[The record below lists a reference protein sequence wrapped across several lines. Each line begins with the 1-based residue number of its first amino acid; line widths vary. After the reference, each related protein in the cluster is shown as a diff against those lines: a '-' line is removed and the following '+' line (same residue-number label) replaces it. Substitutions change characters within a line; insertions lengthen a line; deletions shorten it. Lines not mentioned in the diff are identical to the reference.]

1 MLRDFSE
8 VLAFFEAE
16 EPEETL
22 TNRSDEGEGETLT
35 RGRPVTEW
43 V

>member
-1 MLRDFSE
+1 MLGIFTE

-22 TNRSDEGEGETLT
+22 KNASDEGERETLT